1 MNVMSKRILVN
12 LPARLYQELKRLA
25 ETEYK
30 SVSGV
35 IRESIVDR
43 LNREFSKSET
53 TLIERGRSEYRQGKG
68 VNWRSVKRG

>member
-12 LPARLYQELKRLA
+12 LPARLYQELKRFA

-43 LNREFSKSET
+43 LNREFSKGEI
-53 TLIERGRSEYRQGKG
+53 TLIEKGRSEYRQGKG
-68 VNWRSVKRG
+68 TNWRSVKRG